1 MINNQQQTSIP
12 NDSTLTNNIP
22 NSTTVQPMINHLQQ
36 SVSDVSTLS
45 STTNSDG
52 WTYLICIIH
61 FVFVLYSPVL
71 FSSLRNEKKKTIRDC
86 CACFLALCFCYSWF
100 LFLSCLFCLLDW
112 GWWSIHLSISF
123 IYIIQ
128 LCVFDFF
135 FLKRFSFCF
144 VSLLLL
150 YFVQENN

>member
-61 FVFVLYSPVL
+61 FVFMLYSPVL

-100 LFLSCLFCLLDW
+100 LFLLFVCFACWIEDDDLFISRFL
-112 GWWSIHLSISF
+112 SSISF
-123 IYIIQ
+123 S
-128 LCVFDFF
+128 C
-135 FLKRFSFCF
+135 
-144 VSLLLL
+144 VSLTS
-150 YFVQENN
+150 FF